1 MAEQEIITKQDV
13 KRLEERMDQMQHQV
27 IDALQLLQKEILRG
41 FNNWISPMEIRL
53 RGQEERLALLE
64 ERLRQIERALGDD
77 SAPPEIN

>member
-13 KRLEERMDQMQHQV
+13 KRLEERMDQMQDQV

-53 RGQEERLALLE
+53 RGQEERMALLE

>member
-1 MAEQEIITKQDV
+1 MPEREFATKEDI
-13 KRLEERMDQMQHQV
+13 KRLEELMDQMQNQL
-27 IDALQLLQKEILRG
+27 IEAMQLLQKEVLRG

-77 SAPPEIN
+77 SSSEIN